1 MRTIHTDRII
11 EKIRQMCIDANL
23 HLSED
28 VKGAICGAIESEKS
42 PLGRQVLEQLEENM
56 EIELSLD
63 NFDTEIAKDTPILVD
78 FFANWCGPC
87 KMLAGTIERLAKES
101 DGSYRVGKVNV
112 DDQPELAARYNVMN
126 IPTLIVFKNGEAV
139 NKNVGVIPKGKI
151 LEMLK

>member
-1 MRTIHTDRII
+1 
-11 EKIRQMCIDANL
+11 
-23 HLSED
+23 
-28 VKGAICGAIESEKS
+28 
-42 PLGRQVLEQLEENM
+42 M

-87 KMLAGTIERLAKES
+87 KMLAGTIEQLAKES
-101 DGSYRVGKVNV
+101 DSSYRVGKVNV
-112 DDQPELAARYNVMN
+112 DDHPELAARYNVMN

-139 NKNVGVIPKGKI
+139 NKTVGVIPKGKI

>member
-1 MRTIHTDRII
+1 
-11 EKIRQMCIDANL
+11 
-23 HLSED
+23 
-28 VKGAICGAIESEKS
+28 
-42 PLGRQVLEQLEENM
+42 M
-56 EIELSLD
+56 EIELNLD

-87 KMLAGTIERLAKES
+87 NMLAGTIEQLAKES

>member
-1 MRTIHTDRII
+1 
-11 EKIRQMCIDANL
+11 
-23 HLSED
+23 
-28 VKGAICGAIESEKS
+28 
-42 PLGRQVLEQLEENM
+42 
-56 EIELSLD
+56 
-63 NFDTEIAKDTPILVD
+63 
-78 FFANWCGPC
+78 
-87 KMLAGTIERLAKES
+87 MLAGTIERLAKES

>member
-1 MRTIHTDRII
+1 
-11 EKIRQMCIDANL
+11 
-23 HLSED
+23 
-28 VKGAICGAIESEKS
+28 
-42 PLGRQVLEQLEENM
+42 M

-63 NFDTEIAKDTPILVD
+63 NFDTEIAKDTPIPVD

-87 KMLAGTIERLAKES
+87 KMLAGTIEQLAKES

-139 NKNVGVIPKGKI
+139 NKNVGVISKGKI

>member
-1 MRTIHTDRII
+1 
-11 EKIRQMCIDANL
+11 
-23 HLSED
+23 
-28 VKGAICGAIESEKS
+28 
-42 PLGRQVLEQLEENM
+42 M

-87 KMLAGTIERLAKES
+87 KMLAGTIEQLAKES

-139 NKNVGVIPKGKI
+139 NKNVGVIPKEKI

>member
-1 MRTIHTDRII
+1 
-11 EKIRQMCIDANL
+11 
-23 HLSED
+23 
-28 VKGAICGAIESEKS
+28 
-42 PLGRQVLEQLEENM
+42 M

-63 NFDTEIAKDTPILVD
+63 NFDTEIAKDIPILVD

-87 KMLAGTIERLAKES
+87 KMLAGTIEQLAKES

-139 NKNVGVIPKGKI
+139 NKTVGVIPKGKI

>member
-1 MRTIHTDRII
+1 
-11 EKIRQMCIDANL
+11 
-23 HLSED
+23 
-28 VKGAICGAIESEKS
+28 
-42 PLGRQVLEQLEENM
+42 M
-56 EIELSLD
+56 EIELNLD

-87 KMLAGTIERLAKES
+87 KMLAGTIEQLAKES

-126 IPTLIVFKNGEAV
+126 IPTLIVFKNGESV
-139 NKNVGVIPKGKI
+139 NKTVGVIPKGKI

>member
-1 MRTIHTDRII
+1 
-11 EKIRQMCIDANL
+11 
-23 HLSED
+23 
-28 VKGAICGAIESEKS
+28 
-42 PLGRQVLEQLEENM
+42 M
-56 EIELSLD
+56 EIELNLD

-87 KMLAGTIERLAKES
+87 KMLAGTIEQLAKES
-101 DGSYRVGKVNV
+101 DGSYRVGKVHV

>member
-1 MRTIHTDRII
+1 
-11 EKIRQMCIDANL
+11 
-23 HLSED
+23 
-28 VKGAICGAIESEKS
+28 
-42 PLGRQVLEQLEENM
+42 M

-87 KMLAGTIERLAKES
+87 KMLAGTIEQLAKES
-101 DGSYRVGKVNV
+101 DSSYRVGKVNV
-112 DDQPELAARYNVMN
+112 DDHPELAARYSVMN

>member
-1 MRTIHTDRII
+1 
-11 EKIRQMCIDANL
+11 
-23 HLSED
+23 
-28 VKGAICGAIESEKS
+28 
-42 PLGRQVLEQLEENM
+42 M

-87 KMLAGTIERLAKES
+87 KMLAGTIEQLAKES

-139 NKNVGVIPKGKI
+139 NKNVGYSQGKDTRNAEI
-151 LEMLK
+151 ICYQK

>member
-1 MRTIHTDRII
+1 
-11 EKIRQMCIDANL
+11 
-23 HLSED
+23 
-28 VKGAICGAIESEKS
+28 
-42 PLGRQVLEQLEENM
+42 M

-87 KMLAGTIERLAKES
+87 KMLAGTIEQLAKES

-112 DDQPELAARYNVMN
+112 DDQPEIAARYNVMN

>member
-1 MRTIHTDRII
+1 
-11 EKIRQMCIDANL
+11 
-23 HLSED
+23 
-28 VKGAICGAIESEKS
+28 
-42 PLGRQVLEQLEENM
+42 M

-87 KMLAGTIERLAKES
+87 KMLAGTIEQLAKES

-126 IPTLIVFKNGEAV
+126 IPTLIVCKNGEAV

>member
-1 MRTIHTDRII
+1 MDTRVILILFA
-11 EKIRQMCIDANL
+11 EA
-23 HLSED
+23 
-28 VKGAICGAIESEKS
+28 
-42 PLGRQVLEQLEENM
+42 VLTMALLYASGVLKKPAHVIVSALLVALAFLLRGLM
-56 EIELSLD
+56 LD
-63 NFDTEIAKDTPILVD
+63 YETLDYQD

-87 KMLAGTIERLAKES
+87 KMLAGTIEQLAKES

>member
-1 MRTIHTDRII
+1 
-11 EKIRQMCIDANL
+11 
-23 HLSED
+23 
-28 VKGAICGAIESEKS
+28 
-42 PLGRQVLEQLEENM
+42 M

-63 NFDTEIAKDTPILVD
+63 NFDTEIAKDIPILVD

-87 KMLAGTIERLAKES
+87 KMLAGTIEQLAKES

>member
-1 MRTIHTDRII
+1 
-11 EKIRQMCIDANL
+11 
-23 HLSED
+23 
-28 VKGAICGAIESEKS
+28 
-42 PLGRQVLEQLEENM
+42 M

-63 NFDTEIAKDTPILVD
+63 NFDTEIAKDTPILVH

-87 KMLAGTIERLAKES
+87 KMLAGTIEQLAKES

-139 NKNVGVIPKGKI
+139 NKTVGVIPKGKI

>member
-1 MRTIHTDRII
+1 
-11 EKIRQMCIDANL
+11 
-23 HLSED
+23 
-28 VKGAICGAIESEKS
+28 
-42 PLGRQVLEQLEENM
+42 M

-87 KMLAGTIERLAKES
+87 KMLAGTIEQLAKES

-112 DDQPELAARYNVMN
+112 DDQPELAARYKVMN

-139 NKNVGVIPKGKI
+139 NKNVVVIPKGKI

>member
-1 MRTIHTDRII
+1 
-11 EKIRQMCIDANL
+11 
-23 HLSED
+23 
-28 VKGAICGAIESEKS
+28 
-42 PLGRQVLEQLEENM
+42 M

-87 KMLAGTIERLAKES
+87 KMLAGTIEQLAKES

-139 NKNVGVIPKGKI
+139 NKTVGVIPKGKI
-151 LEMLK
+151 LELLK

>member
-1 MRTIHTDRII
+1 
-11 EKIRQMCIDANL
+11 
-23 HLSED
+23 
-28 VKGAICGAIESEKS
+28 
-42 PLGRQVLEQLEENM
+42 M

-87 KMLAGTIERLAKES
+87 KMLAGTIEQLAKES

>member
-1 MRTIHTDRII
+1 
-11 EKIRQMCIDANL
+11 
-23 HLSED
+23 
-28 VKGAICGAIESEKS
+28 
-42 PLGRQVLEQLEENM
+42 M

-87 KMLAGTIERLAKES
+87 KMLAGTIEQLAKES

-126 IPTLIVFKNGEAV
+126 IPTLIVFNNGEAV
-139 NKNVGVIPKGKI
+139 NTNVGVIPKGKI

>member
-1 MRTIHTDRII
+1 
-11 EKIRQMCIDANL
+11 
-23 HLSED
+23 
-28 VKGAICGAIESEKS
+28 
-42 PLGRQVLEQLEENM
+42 M
-56 EIELSLD
+56 EIELNLD

-87 KMLAGTIERLAKES
+87 KMLAGTIEQLAKES
-101 DGSYRVGKVNV
+101 DSSYRVGKVNV
-112 DDQPELAARYNVMN
+112 DDHPELAARYNVMN

>member
-1 MRTIHTDRII
+1 
-11 EKIRQMCIDANL
+11 
-23 HLSED
+23 
-28 VKGAICGAIESEKS
+28 
-42 PLGRQVLEQLEENM
+42 M

-87 KMLAGTIERLAKES
+87 KMLAGTIEQLAKES
-101 DGSYRVGKVNV
+101 DGSYRVGKVNF

>member
-1 MRTIHTDRII
+1 
-11 EKIRQMCIDANL
+11 
-23 HLSED
+23 
-28 VKGAICGAIESEKS
+28 
-42 PLGRQVLEQLEENM
+42 M

-87 KMLAGTIERLAKES
+87 KMLAGTIEQLAKES
-101 DGSYRVGKVNV
+101 DSSYRVGKVNV
-112 DDQPELAARYNVMN
+112 DDHPELAARYNVMN

>member
-1 MRTIHTDRII
+1 
-11 EKIRQMCIDANL
+11 
-23 HLSED
+23 
-28 VKGAICGAIESEKS
+28 
-42 PLGRQVLEQLEENM
+42 M

-87 KMLAGTIERLAKES
+87 KMLAGTIEQLAKES

-139 NKNVGVIPKGKI
+139 KTSVGFVPKAQ
-151 LEMLK
+151 LESFVL

>member
-1 MRTIHTDRII
+1 
-11 EKIRQMCIDANL
+11 
-23 HLSED
+23 
-28 VKGAICGAIESEKS
+28 
-42 PLGRQVLEQLEENM
+42 M

-63 NFDTEIAKDTPILVD
+63 NFDTEIAKGTPILVD
-78 FFANWCGPC
+78 FFANWCGQC
-87 KMLAGTIERLAKES
+87 KMLAGTIEQLAKES

>member
-1 MRTIHTDRII
+1 
-11 EKIRQMCIDANL
+11 
-23 HLSED
+23 
-28 VKGAICGAIESEKS
+28 
-42 PLGRQVLEQLEENM
+42 M

-78 FFANWCGPC
+78 CVANWCGPC
-87 KMLAGTIERLAKES
+87 KMLAGTIEQLAKES

>member
-1 MRTIHTDRII
+1 
-11 EKIRQMCIDANL
+11 
-23 HLSED
+23 
-28 VKGAICGAIESEKS
+28 
-42 PLGRQVLEQLEENM
+42 M
-56 EIELSLD
+56 EIELNLD

-87 KMLAGTIERLAKES
+87 KMLAGTIEQLAKES

-139 NKNVGVIPKGKI
+139 NKTVGVIPKGKI

>member
-1 MRTIHTDRII
+1 
-11 EKIRQMCIDANL
+11 
-23 HLSED
+23 
-28 VKGAICGAIESEKS
+28 
-42 PLGRQVLEQLEENM
+42 M

-87 KMLAGTIERLAKES
+87 KMLAGTIEQLAKES

-151 LEMLK
+151 LEMLKKELIC

>member
-1 MRTIHTDRII
+1 
-11 EKIRQMCIDANL
+11 
-23 HLSED
+23 
-28 VKGAICGAIESEKS
+28 
-42 PLGRQVLEQLEENM
+42 M

-63 NFDTEIAKDTPILVD
+63 NFDTEIAKHTPILVD
-78 FFANWCGPC
+78 FFANSCGPC
-87 KMLAGTIERLAKES
+87 KMLAGTIEQLAKES

-126 IPTLIVFKNGEAV
+126 IPTLIEFKNGEAV

>member
-1 MRTIHTDRII
+1 
-11 EKIRQMCIDANL
+11 
-23 HLSED
+23 
-28 VKGAICGAIESEKS
+28 
-42 PLGRQVLEQLEENM
+42 M

-78 FFANWCGPC
+78 FFANWCRPC
-87 KMLAGTIERLAKES
+87 KMLAGTIEQLAKES
-101 DGSYRVGKVNV
+101 DGSYRVGKFNV

>member
-1 MRTIHTDRII
+1 
-11 EKIRQMCIDANL
+11 
-23 HLSED
+23 
-28 VKGAICGAIESEKS
+28 
-42 PLGRQVLEQLEENM
+42 M

-87 KMLAGTIERLAKES
+87 KMLAGTIEQLAKES

-112 DDQPELAARYNVMN
+112 EDQPERAARYNVMN

>member
-1 MRTIHTDRII
+1 
-11 EKIRQMCIDANL
+11 
-23 HLSED
+23 
-28 VKGAICGAIESEKS
+28 
-42 PLGRQVLEQLEENM
+42 M

-87 KMLAGTIERLAKES
+87 KMLAGTIEQLAKES

-126 IPTLIVFKNGEAV
+126 IPTLIVFKNGESV
-139 NKNVGVIPKGKI
+139 NKTVGVIPKGKI